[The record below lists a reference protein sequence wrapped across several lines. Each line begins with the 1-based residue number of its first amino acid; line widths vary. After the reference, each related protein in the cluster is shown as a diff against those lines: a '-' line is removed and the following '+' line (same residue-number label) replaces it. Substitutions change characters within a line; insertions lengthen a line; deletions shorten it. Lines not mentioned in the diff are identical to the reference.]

1 MSGENEIGRSVSGHR
16 DRETKRDGEGKGGK
30 REKKRESVSGETE
43 KGERVN

>member
-1 MSGENEIGRSVSGHR
+1 M
-16 DRETKRDGEGKGGK
+16 DRETERQREVGKGKGGK

>member
-1 MSGENEIGRSVSGHR
+1 MSGENERGRSVSGQR
-16 DRETKRDGEGKGGK
+16 DRETKRGGEGKGGK